1 MAAGDRHGLDDEG
14 PDLARELLELLG
26 AETPEIGRPGDGVEQ
41 GGDPSTLPPG
51 PELRDITRTLR
62 GLTGD
67 FRGTHPGE
75 SFAPILEA
83 ARADAPWAYARLYE
97 WLAGPV
103 AGYLRAQGAPDAD
116 DLTSEVFLGV
126 FQGLGRFEGTAE
138 QFRSWVFTIAHR
150 RLTDDR
156 RRRGRRGTA
165 VPLDEAAVPAV
176 PGADGA
182 ALDRLGGTWVTEA
195 LAGLAPDQRD
205 VLLLRVLADLTGEQV
220 ADALGTR
227 PGAVKALQ
235 RRGLAALRRKIDAG
249 AYPSEALGR

>member
-1 MAAGDRHGLDDEG
+1 MESSREAIPRRYRR
-14 PDLARELLELLG
+14 ARAYE
-26 AETPEIGRPGDGVEQ
+26 ASPR
-41 GGDPSTLPPG
+41 TLP
-51 PELRDITRTLR
+51 

-67 FRGTHPGE
+67 SLGTHAE
-75 SFAPILEA
+75 SFEAVVDA

-103 AGYLRAQGAPDAD
+103 AGYLRSQGAAEPD

-126 FQGLGRFEGTAE
+126 FRGLSRFEGTAE

-150 RLTDDR
+150 RLTDER
-156 RRRGRRGTA
+156 RRRGRRA
-165 VPLDEAAVPAV
+165 PSVPLDDAPVVPAA
-176 PGADGA
+176 GADSEGE
-182 ALDRLGGTWVTEA
+182 ALARVGSAWVDEA

-205 VLLLRVLADLTGEQV
+205 VLLLRVVADLTVEQV
-220 ADALGTR
+220 AEALGKR

-235 RRGLAALRRKIDAG
+235 RRGLAALRRNLPAG